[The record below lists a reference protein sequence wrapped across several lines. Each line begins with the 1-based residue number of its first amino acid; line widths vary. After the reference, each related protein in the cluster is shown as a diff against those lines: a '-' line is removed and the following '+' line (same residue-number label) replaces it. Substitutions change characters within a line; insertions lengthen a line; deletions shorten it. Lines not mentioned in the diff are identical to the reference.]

1 MRSVLKLNR
10 QSSSPNKLQDTKKKA
25 FIVIGLATVLGLGWG
40 FGLLA
45 TSSDLK
51 AVTLVF
57 QIIFSI
63 FVGCQGLLLFI
74 LHGLQSAEARKEWKL
89 WFSKISS
96 KSMKLYTVVRSS
108 SMMPLSEARPSSQ
121 PTSPSSSMYEMSD
134 ISKGSTL
141 PRARKDQ
148 MELSVEEKLGNET
161 LEAKESPQPTRKQ
174 SLVQKAIQ
182 SLTPGKHAQYDFLQ
196 GSETPPTLRKEPVVL
211 MTVCESSAEDQTDS
225 TTAEAT
231 TSGDQQENEGHTVP
245 PASHV
250 GLFYHHSLGEVKNMM
265 FSRQVKVP
273 HPLTGRSS
281 SRKSTVTPSC
291 QKALTTLL
299 QKNLKLKA
307 CL

>member
-1 MRSVLKLNR
+1 
-10 QSSSPNKLQDTKKKA
+10 
-25 FIVIGLATVLGLGWG
+25 
-40 FGLLA
+40 
-45 TSSDLK
+45 
-51 AVTLVF
+51 
-57 QIIFSI
+57 
-63 FVGCQGLLLFI
+63 
-74 LHGLQSAEARKEWKL
+74 
-89 WFSKISS
+89 
-96 KSMKLYTVVRSS
+96 
-108 SMMPLSEARPSSQ
+108 
-121 PTSPSSSMYEMSD
+121 MYEMSD

-245 PASHV
+245 PR
-250 GLFYHHSLGEVKNMM
+250 KP
-265 FSRQVKVP
+265 R
-273 HPLTGRSS
+273 RSFLPPFTARS
-281 SRKSTVTPSC
+281 EKYDV
-291 QKALTTLL
+291 
-299 QKNLKLKA
+299 LKA
-307 CL
+307 SESPPPTHREKFIKKKHSYPILPKGPDHTTPEES